1 MYADLSVASISMFA
15 KRFERVQKRCAM
27 RTDCLIDLD
36 SASVNMASDVALV
49 PSSLSNCGLQLYC
62 GNSNSSSISNSNI
75 DRGNCDAIVPA
86 SASLQRCE

>member
-1 MYADLSVASISMFA
+1 MCADLSVASISMFA

-36 SASVNMASDVALV
+36 SASVNTASDVALV
-49 PSSLSNCGLQLYC
+49 PSSLSDCGLHLYC
-62 GNSNSSSISNSNI
+62 GDSNSSSISNSNI

-86 SASLQRCE
+86 SALFQLCE